1 MSKKRLYVISAAFV
15 LIIVIMAAVL
25 FAQQSNK
32 PKQAVEAFEQ
42 AVEQKKPNQL
52 KGWIMADDKKAVIN
66 DSSLKALV
74 AYLNA
79 NNNSYQAI
87 TESLDKQV
95 EKKEFKTT
103 NQQISLVETG
113 KKWGLFSEYKF
124 KVKTAY
130 IKVTGQHKDDEIHL
144 SIQKSSESLKKDKE
158 EKLYGPILPGTY
170 QIDLTVKNKLGTFL
184 DKRKVDVW
192 GGSKQVSLIIDDDK
206 LAQSDQRVQE
216 EIISAVE
223 TFNKDIVV
231 YQTNGFEAKH
241 LTNVTDSILED
252 LAFVDFESGF
262 DELEEY
268 VDEIQMQ
275 YLETVVNLDDLDINQ
290 IHSEWIA
297 DVEAFVAYN
306 NKLKIR
312 DLDGYKDMSYKEIR
326 TYSLKY
332 DDKRKRWLI
341 DDANQI
347 PADGSEKDKW
357 DKKAELSGKNS
368 PVMKWKR
375 KGNVNQL

>member
-15 LIIVIMAAVL
+15 LIIVSMAVVL
-25 FAQQSNK
+25 FVQQSNK
-32 PKQAVEAFEQ
+32 PKKAVEAFEQ

-74 AYLNA
+74 TYLNA

-170 QIDLTVKNKLGTFL
+170 QIDLTVKNKLGTLL

-252 LAFVDFESGF
+252 LAFVDFESEF
-262 DELEEY
+262 NELEEY

-275 YLETVVNLDDLDINQ
+275 YLGTVVNLDDLDINQ

-332 DDKRKRWLI
+332 DDKRKKWLI
-341 DDANQI
+341 DDADQI

>member
-1 MSKKRLYVISAAFV
+1 M
-15 LIIVIMAAVL
+15 
-25 FAQQSNK
+25 
-32 PKQAVEAFEQ
+32 
-42 AVEQKKPNQL
+42 
-52 KGWIMADDKKAVIN
+52 
-66 DSSLKALV
+66 
-74 AYLNA
+74 
-79 NNNSYQAI
+79 
-87 TESLDKQV
+87 
-95 EKKEFKTT
+95 
-103 NQQISLVETG
+103 
-113 KKWGLFSEYKF
+113 
-124 KVKTAY
+124 
-130 IKVTGQHKDDEIHL
+130 
-144 SIQKSSESLKKDKE
+144 
-158 EKLYGPILPGTY
+158 
-170 QIDLTVKNKLGTFL
+170 
-184 DKRKVDVW
+184 
-192 GGSKQVSLIIDDDK
+192 IIDDDK

-262 DELEEY
+262 DELEQY

-275 YLETVVNLDDLDINQ
+275 YSETVVNLDDLDINQ

-312 DLDGYKDMSYKEIR
+312 DLEGYKDTSYKEIR

-332 DDKRKRWLI
+332 DDKRKKWLI
-341 DDANQI
+341 DDADQV
-347 PADGSEKDKW
+347 PADGFEKDKW

-375 KGNVNQL
+375 KGSVDQL